1 MDLCLLLSQELIAE
15 RILTE
20 LTGPTFCSVRLASSS
35 VRDIVDVKHLCY
47 AYRGENQQSGA
58 ELSKAKLRD
67 SKHIWS

>member
-20 LTGPTFCSVRLASSS
+20 LTGPAFCSVRLASSS

-47 AYRGENQQSGA
+47 A
-58 ELSKAKLRD
+58 
-67 SKHIWS
+67 